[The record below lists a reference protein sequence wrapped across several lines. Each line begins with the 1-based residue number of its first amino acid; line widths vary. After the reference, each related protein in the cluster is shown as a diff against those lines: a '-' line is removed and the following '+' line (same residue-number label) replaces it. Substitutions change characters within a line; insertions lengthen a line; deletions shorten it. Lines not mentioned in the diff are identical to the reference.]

1 VTSEDQII
9 LVAIRNAYYAQTRR
23 LAKTPPD
30 YQLRRVFRD
39 YSQRFHT
46 PLHVV
51 ETLPLEDVLTHYWEA
66 YYEEATKPEDIMV
79 DILRMVKDP
88 EDLRREQETEDAA
101 DADTWRDLMDEKRAA
116 QAIAKL
122 DEVVKRFSAKLP
134 PSGMKVPPKDKDVDL
149 VQKTAAPPP
158 KVVEK
163 ISMRFAAPGDI
174 DEDAD
179 SFGLMSDPKKK

>member
-1 VTSEDQII
+1 MTSEDQII

-23 LAKTPPD
+23 LSQTPSD

-39 YSQRFHT
+39 YSARFHT

-66 YYEEATKPEDIMV
+66 YYEEATKPEDIMT
-79 DILRMVKDP
+79 DIIRMVKEPDA
-88 EDLRREQETEDAA
+88 LRREQEMEDAA
-101 DADTWRDLMDEKRAA
+101 DAASWRDMMDENNKESAIKR
-116 QAIAKL
+116 L
-122 DEVVKRFSAKLP
+122 DEVVKRFAAKLP
-134 PSGMKVPPKDKDVDL
+134 PSGMKVPPKDRDVNM
-149 VQKTAAPPP
+149 VQTTGPAP

-163 ISMRFAAPGDI
+163 ISMRFAAPEDI

-179 SFGLMSDPKKK
+179 SFGLMVNPKKK